1 MKQCAIVVSKNTKE
15 KINEKV
21 FADFKT
27 FISRGN
33 IVDMAVG
40 VIIGSAF
47 SAIVT
52 ALTNKI
58 IMPLINLLLSIGGE
72 NGLEKAYT
80 FLKKVYDVNG
90 ELDLTKSIYVDWGAF
105 ITAIINFFI
114 IAFVLFLILKAVM
127 KANSIFKDAVDE
139 VSNKEK
145 KNQRKR
151 ARKISKAEKRNYF
164 TVLAEIQAED
174 KKIADE
180 KAKLAKEE
188 KEKKDA
194 EEKLAHPST
203 EELLLQIRDLLK
215 ENAELKQANEGKTK
229 KNAK

>member
-1 MKQCAIVVSKNTKE
+1 MKKF
-15 KINEKV
+15 
-21 FADFKT
+21 FADFKA

-90 ELDLTKSIYVDWGAF
+90 DLDLTKSIYIDWGAF

-139 VSNKEK
+139 VNNKDK

-151 ARKISKAEKRNYF
+151 ARKISKEEKRNYF

-215 ENAELKQANEGKTK
+215 ENAELKQANEEKTK

>member
-1 MKQCAIVVSKNTKE
+1 MKKF
-15 KINEKV
+15 

-80 FLKKVYDVNG
+80 FLKKVYDVIG
-90 ELDLTKSIYVDWGAF
+90 EFDLTKSIYVDWGAF

-151 ARKISKAEKRNYF
+151 AKISKAEKRNYF

-188 KEKKDA
+188 KERKDA

-215 ENAELKQANEGKTK
+215 ENAELKQANKEKTK

>member
-1 MKQCAIVVSKNTKE
+1 MKKF
-15 KINEKV
+15 
-21 FADFKT
+21 FADFKA

-90 ELDLTKSIYVDWGAF
+90 DLDLTKSIYIDWGAF

-139 VSNKEK
+139 VSNKDK

-151 ARKISKAEKRNYF
+151 ARKIAKEEKRNYF

-215 ENAELKQANEGKTK
+215 ENAELKQSNEEKTK

>member
-1 MKQCAIVVSKNTKE
+1 MKKF
-15 KINEKV
+15 

-188 KEKKDA
+188 KERKDA

-215 ENAELKQANEGKTK
+215 ENAELKQANEEKTK

>member
-1 MKQCAIVVSKNTKE
+1 MKKF
-15 KINEKV
+15 
-21 FADFKT
+21 FADFKA

-90 ELDLTKSIYVDWGAF
+90 ELDLTKSIYIDWGAF

-139 VSNKEK
+139 ISNKDK
-145 KNQRKR
+145 KSQRKR

-174 KKIADE
+174 KKIAEE

-215 ENAELKQANEGKTK
+215 ENAELKQANKEKTK

>member
-1 MKQCAIVVSKNTKE
+1 MKKF
-15 KINEKV
+15 
-21 FADFKT
+21 FADFKA

-90 ELDLTKSIYVDWGAF
+90 ELDLTKSIYIDWGAF

-139 VSNKEK
+139 VSNKDK

-151 ARKISKAEKRNYF
+151 ARKISKEEKRNYF

-215 ENAELKQANEGKTK
+215 ENAELKQANEENTK
-229 KNAK
+229 QNAK

>member
-1 MKQCAIVVSKNTKE
+1 MKKFFSE
-15 KINEKV
+15 
-21 FADFKT
+21 FKT

-58 IMPLINLLLSIGGE
+58 IMPFINLLLSIGGE

-80 FLKKVYDVNG
+80 FLKKVYDTNG
-90 ELDLTKSIYVDWGAF
+90 QLDLTKSIYIDWGAF

-114 IAFVLFLILKAVM
+114 IAFVLFLVLKTAM

-139 VSNKEK
+139 LSNKEK
-145 KNQRKR
+145 KIQRKR
-151 ARKISKAEKRNYF
+151 ARTIAKAEKRNYF

-174 KKIADE
+174 KKIAEE
-180 KAKLAKEE
+180 KAKLEKEE
-188 KEKKDA
+188 KERKDA

-215 ENAELKQANEGKTK
+215 ENAQLKQEVVATEK
-229 KNAK
+229 KKSNK

>member
-1 MKQCAIVVSKNTKE
+1 MKKF
-15 KINEKV
+15 
-21 FADFKT
+21 FADFKA

-90 ELDLTKSIYVDWGAF
+90 ELDLTKSIYIDWGAF

-139 VSNKEK
+139 ISNKDK
-145 KNQRKR
+145 KSQRKR
-151 ARKISKAEKRNYF
+151 ARKISKEEKRNYF

-174 KKIADE
+174 KKIAEE

-215 ENAELKQANEGKTK
+215 ENAELKHANKEKTK

>member
-1 MKQCAIVVSKNTKE
+1 MKKF
-15 KINEKV
+15 
-21 FADFKT
+21 FADFKA

-90 ELDLTKSIYVDWGAF
+90 ELDLTKSIYIDWGAF

-139 VSNKEK
+139 VSNKDK
-145 KNQRKR
+145 KSQRKR
-151 ARKISKAEKRNYF
+151 ARKISKEEKRNYF

-215 ENAELKQANEGKTK
+215 ENAELKQANEEKTK

>member
-1 MKQCAIVVSKNTKE
+1 
-15 KINEKV
+15 
-21 FADFKT
+21 
-27 FISRGN
+27 
-33 IVDMAVG
+33 
-40 VIIGSAF
+40 
-47 SAIVT
+47 
-52 ALTNKI
+52 
-58 IMPLINLLLSIGGE
+58 MPLINLLLSIGGE

-90 ELDLTKSIYVDWGAF
+90 ELDLTKSIYIDWGAF

-139 VSNKEK
+139 VSNKDK

-151 ARKISKAEKRNYF
+151 ARKISKEEKRNYF
-164 TVLAEIQAED
+164 TVLTEIQAED

-215 ENAELKQANEGKTK
+215 ENAELKQANEEKTK

>member
-1 MKQCAIVVSKNTKE
+1 MKKF
-15 KINEKV
+15 
-21 FADFKT
+21 FAEFKA

-90 ELDLTKSIYVDWGAF
+90 ELDLTKSIYIDWGAF

-139 VSNKEK
+139 VSNKDK
-145 KNQRKR
+145 KSQRKR
-151 ARKISKAEKRNYF
+151 ARKIAKEEKRNYF

-180 KAKLAKEE
+180 KAQLAKEE

-215 ENAELKQANEGKTK
+215 ENAELKQANEEKTK
-229 KNAK
+229 KNVK

>member
-1 MKQCAIVVSKNTKE
+1 MKKFFSE
-15 KINEKV
+15 
-21 FADFKT
+21 FKA

-58 IMPLINLLLSIGGE
+58 IMPFINLLLSIGGE

-80 FLKKVYDVNG
+80 FLKKVYDTNG
-90 ELDLTKSIYVDWGAF
+90 QLDLTKSIYIDWGAF

-114 IAFVLFLILKAVM
+114 IAFVLFLVLKTAM

-145 KNQRKR
+145 KIQRKR
-151 ARKISKAEKRNYF
+151 ARKIAKAEKRNYF

-174 KKIADE
+174 KKIAEE
-180 KAKLAKEE
+180 KAKLEKEE
-188 KEKKDA
+188 KERKDA

-215 ENAELKQANEGKTK
+215 ENAQLKQEVVATEEK
-229 KNAK
+229 KSKK

>member
-1 MKQCAIVVSKNTKE
+1 MKKF
-15 KINEKV
+15 
-21 FADFKT
+21 FADFKA

-90 ELDLTKSIYVDWGAF
+90 ELDLTKSIYIDWGAF

-139 VSNKEK
+139 VSNKDK
-145 KNQRKR
+145 KSQRKR
-151 ARKISKAEKRNYF
+151 ARKIAKEEKRNYF

-188 KEKKDA
+188 KEKKNA

-215 ENAELKQANEGKTK
+215 ENAELKQANEEKTK
-229 KNAK
+229 KNVK

>member
-1 MKQCAIVVSKNTKE
+1 MKKF
-15 KINEKV
+15 
-21 FADFKT
+21 FADFKA

-90 ELDLTKSIYVDWGAF
+90 DLDLTKSIYIDWGAF

-114 IAFVLFLILKAVM
+114 IAFVLFLILKTVM

-139 VSNKEK
+139 VSNKDK

-151 ARKISKAEKRNYF
+151 ARKIAKEEKRNYF

-180 KAKLAKEE
+180 KAKLAKAE

-215 ENAELKQANEGKTK
+215 ENAELKQANEEKTK

>member
-1 MKQCAIVVSKNTKE
+1 MKKF
-15 KINEKV
+15 

-215 ENAELKQANEGKTK
+215 ENAELKQANEEKTK

>member
-1 MKQCAIVVSKNTKE
+1 MKKFFSE
-15 KINEKV
+15 
-21 FADFKT
+21 FKA

-58 IMPLINLLLSIGGE
+58 IMPFINLLLSIGGE

-80 FLKKVYDVNG
+80 FLKKVYDTNG
-90 ELDLTKSIYVDWGAF
+90 QLDLTKSIYIDWGAF

-114 IAFVLFLILKAVM
+114 IAFVLFLVLKAAM

-145 KNQRKR
+145 KIQRKR
-151 ARKISKAEKRNYF
+151 ARKIAKAEKRNYF

-174 KKIADE
+174 KKIAEE
-180 KAKLAKEE
+180 KAKLEKEE
-188 KEKKDA
+188 KERKDA

-215 ENAELKQANEGKTK
+215 ENAQLKQEVVATEK
-229 KNAK
+229 KKSNK

>member
-1 MKQCAIVVSKNTKE
+1 MKKF
-15 KINEKV
+15 

-145 KNQRKR
+145 KGQRKR

-188 KEKKDA
+188 KERKDA

-215 ENAELKQANEGKTK
+215 ENAELKQANKEKTK